1 MKIINQYKNTKT
13 EKSVEGAA
21 GLVLGNDMG
30 NFFYLSGEETRYQG
44 FYFADHGNYEKKPN
58 IYKLIDEIRIL
69 DRDEIV
75 EIKNNFFKVMRESK
89 DKISEDYFMPDGH
102 NALCLKA
109 SKKVQAEVVL
119 DIRHPYDSRQLGRFY
134 NVEIR
139 DDYLVVGYT
148 KRRDWQEDNLGD
160 KKEFGLFLAVKTDK
174 DSFTKIGEFFSR
186 YYPKDQKRNS
196 YPWDRY
202 VFRAFQMTFKKAVF
216 AVGKTKKEAIEEA
229 EAVFKDWDKLY
240 KKTRDEHSNL
250 PAFKITDTEIKMACL
265 CAQNS
270 IRTLISKNKYVGA
283 YAGIPWF
290 FQYWHRDE
298 AVSLAQIY
306 KLDKKVA
313 EEIIIAQLD
322 VILDKDAFSKQR
334 FPESAQ
340 ETQSADAIGIL
351 ARECFEIFKNYRV
364 SKFFRADV
372 VKKFEKIVPKILQER
387 MQDRLI
393 KNNPQE
399 TWMDSMDRDGFRIE
413 VQAGI
418 LALYRFLYLET
429 DNDQYK
435 MLLEDLER
443 ETVKRFYRDGM
454 LWDCADSGTIRPN
467 IFLAYHLYPELLV
480 KEKWERC
487 FDKILP
493 ELYLEWGGIASLSQ
507 VDSRFVA
514 KDSGEG
520 SSSYH
525 NGDSWYFMNN
535 LVASVLYRIN
545 PAKYSEYINEIMDA
559 STNEILYMGTVGH
572 HSEISS
578 AMCQESLGCEAQLW
592 SSAMYLNFFDVVMG
606 E

>member
-1 MKIINQYKNTKT
+1 MRIINQYKNTKT

-21 GLVLGNDMG
+21 SLALGNDMG

-44 FYFADHGNYEKKPN
+44 FYFADNSNYEKRPN
-58 IYKLIDEIRIL
+58 IYKVIDEIKIL
-69 DRDEIV
+69 DKDEVV
-75 EIKNNFFKVMRESK
+75 EMKNNFFKVVRESK
-89 DKISEDYFMPDGH
+89 DGMSEDYFMPDGH
-102 NALCLKA
+102 NVLCLKT

-119 DIRHPYDSRQLGRFY
+119 DIRSPYDSRQMGRFY
-134 NVEIR
+134 DVEIR
-139 DDYLVVGYT
+139 DEHLIVGYT
-148 KRRDWQEDNLGD
+148 KRRDWTEDNLGD

-174 DSFTKIGEFFSR
+174 DSFNKIGEFFSK
-186 YYPKDQKRNS
+186 YYCKDQKRNS

-202 VFRAFQMTFKKAVF
+202 VYRAFRMTFKKAVF

-229 EAVFKDWDKLY
+229 DEVFKNWDKLY
-240 KKTRDEHSNL
+240 KKTRDEHSDL
-250 PAFKITDTEIKMACL
+250 SVPKITDTEIKMACL

-298 AVSLAQIY
+298 ALSLSQIY

-313 EEIIIAQLD
+313 EEIIMSQLD
-322 VILDKDAFSKQR
+322 SIIDRYCFPKQR
-334 FPESAQ
+334 FPDSAQ

-351 ARECFEIFKNYRV
+351 ARECFEIFNANRV
-364 SKFFRADV
+364 SKYFRADV
-372 VKKFEKIVPKILQER
+372 VKKFEKIVPKILRNR
-387 MQDRLI
+387 MQDNLV
-393 KNNPQE
+393 KNYAQE
-399 TWMDSMDRDGFRIE
+399 TWMDSIDRDGFRIE

-418 LALYRFLYLET
+418 LALYKFLYLET

-435 MLLEDLER
+435 ILLEDLER
-443 ETVKRFYRDGM
+443 ETIKRFYRGEM
-454 LWDCADSGTIRPN
+454 LWDSADGGTTRPN
-467 IFLAYHLYPELLV
+467 VFLAYHLYPELLLP
-480 KEKWERC
+480 EKWERC

-507 VDSRFVA
+507 VDSRFVG

-520 SSSYH
+520 SPSYH

-545 PAKYSEYINEIMDA
+545 PVKYSEYINEIMDA
-559 STNEILYMGTVGH
+559 STNEILYMGAIGH
-572 HSEISS
+572 HAEISS
-578 AMCQESLGCEAQLW
+578 AVCQESLGCEAQLW
-592 SSAMYLNFFDVVMG
+592 SSAMYLNFFDVAMG

>member
-13 EKSVEGAA
+13 EKNVEGAA

-30 NFFYLSGEETRYQG
+30 NFFYLSGEETRYRG
-44 FYFADHGNYEKKPN
+44 LYFADHNNYEKKPN
-58 IYKLIDEIRIL
+58 VYKVIDEIRIL

-75 EIKNNFFKVMRESK
+75 EIKNNFFKVVRESK

-119 DIRHPYDSRQLGRFY
+119 DIRHPFDSRQLGRFY

-174 DSFTKIGEFFSR
+174 DSFTKIGEFFSK

-298 AVSLAQIY
+298 ALSLTQIY

-313 EEIIIAQLD
+313 EEIIMAQLD

-393 KNNPQE
+393 KNNSQE

-413 VQAGI
+413 VQCGV

-443 ETVKRFYRDGM
+443 ETIRRFYREEM
-454 LWDCADSGTIRPN
+454 LWDCVDGGTIRPN

-514 KDSGEG
+514 KDSG
-520 SSSYH
+520 
-525 NGDSWYFMNN
+525 
-535 LVASVLYRIN
+535 
-545 PAKYSEYINEIMDA
+545 
-559 STNEILYMGTVGH
+559 
-572 HSEISS
+572 
-578 AMCQESLGCEAQLW
+578 
-592 SSAMYLNFFDVVMG
+592 
-606 E
+606 